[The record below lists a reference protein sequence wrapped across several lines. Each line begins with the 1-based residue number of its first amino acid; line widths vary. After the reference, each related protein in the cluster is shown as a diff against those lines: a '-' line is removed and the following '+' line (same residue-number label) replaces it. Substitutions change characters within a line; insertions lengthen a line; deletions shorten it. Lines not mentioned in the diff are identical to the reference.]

1 MTSLFRGITLAAACG
16 LVTACAVGPDYKRPP
31 VAPTADFKE
40 QTGWKPTEPA
50 DALSRGPW
58 WHIFNDEVLNSL
70 EDQID
75 ISNQN
80 VKSAAAA
87 VEQARAL
94 VREAQAG
101 YWPTVGVSV
110 GRTHERNG
118 AASPHNFN
126 SAGGTVSWPLD
137 IWGQVRRSVESSKA
151 TEQSDDAAL
160 ASARL
165 AAQADLASDY
175 FQLRGQDQ
183 LQVLLDDTVKADDQA
198 LKITENR
205 YRVGVAARADVVT
218 AQTQLLS
225 SEAQQVAVG
234 IQRGTFEHAI
244 AVLVGKQPAEFS
256 IATVAIRTDVPTVP
270 AGIPSELLER
280 RPDIA
285 EAERKVDAANAQIGV
300 AKAAYFP
307 ALSLTGSAQ
316 YESGGALSQLFR
328 VPNQIWS
335 VGPSL
340 AQTLFAGGLHRA
352 QVAAARAAWEQSVDD
367 YRQTVL
373 EGFQQV
379 EDELVTLRVLEQQA
393 VVEDKLVQAA
403 REAEKLTLNQYKA
416 GTVPYSSVIT
426 AQTTRLNSE
435 QSALTV
441 FVNRLTASVTLVEA
455 LGGGW
460 STAQLQGAHVPANP
474 VPEITPSMAKP
485 TQVVVPAP
493 VDVAPARPSTLAP
506 SFQQNQNQAPQL
518 PAHPN
523 PGAPGAPNTAPNPL
537 PSSPPAQNPGASNAP
552 GAPASPTTPPQ

>member
-1 MTSLFRGITLAAACG
+1 MTNWFRGVTLAAAG
-16 LVTACAVGPDYKRPP
+16 AVVTACAVGPDYKRP
-31 VAPTADFKE
+31 VMDPTAGFKE

-58 WHIFNDEVLNSL
+58 WHIFNDEVLNGL
-70 EDQID
+70 EDQLD

-80 VKSAAAA
+80 IKSQAAA

-94 VREAQAG
+94 VRVAEAG
-101 YWPTVGVSV
+101 YWPTIGVSV
-110 GRTHERNG
+110 GRTREREG
-118 AASPHNFN
+118 AAPAHNFN

-151 TEQSDDAAL
+151 TEQSNEAEL

-165 AAQADLASDY
+165 AAQADLASAY

-183 LQVLLDDTVKADDQA
+183 LQALLDDTVKADDQA

-225 SEAQQVAVG
+225 AQAQQVNVG
-234 IQRGTFEHAI
+234 VERGTFEHAV

-256 IATVAIRTDVPTVP
+256 ITPVTIRTDVPTVP
-270 AGIPSELLER
+270 AGLPSELLER

-285 EAERKVDAANAQIGV
+285 EAERKVAAANAQIGV

-307 ALSLTGSAQ
+307 SLSLGGSVQ

-328 VPNQIWS
+328 VPNQLWS

-367 YRQTVL
+367 YRETVL
-373 EGFQQV
+373 EDFQQV
-379 EDELVTLRVLEQQA
+379 EDELVTLRVLEQQSD
-393 VVEDKLVQAA
+393 VEDRLVQAA

-416 GTVPYSSVIT
+416 GTVPYSSVIS
-426 AQTTRLNSE
+426 AQTARLQAE

-441 FVNRLTASVTLVEA
+441 FIQRLTASVTLIEA
-455 LGGGW
+455 IGGGW
-460 STAQLQGAHVPANP
+460 STAQLQGKAIPANP
-474 VPEITPSMAKP
+474 TSGKPAPAVAKP
-485 TQVVVPAP
+485 NPPIAPTLTTPAQAAPMPVPA
-493 VDVAPARPSTLAP
+493 APK
-506 SFQQNQNQAPQL
+506 
-518 PAHPN
+518 
-523 PGAPGAPNTAPNPL
+523 
-537 PSSPPAQNPGASNAP
+537 
-552 GAPASPTTPPQ
+552 

>member
-1 MTSLFRGITLAAACG
+1 MNWFRGAV
-16 LVTACAVGPDYKRPP
+16 LVCLSAVLTACAVGPDYKRP
-31 VAPTADFKE
+31 VVDTAPSFKE
-40 QTGWKPTEPA
+40 ENGWKPTEPA

-58 WHIFNDEVLNSL
+58 WLIYHDDVLSGL

-75 ISNQN
+75 ISNLN
-80 VKSAAAA
+80 VKAEGAA

-94 VREAQAG
+94 VREAEAG
-101 YWPTVGVSV
+101 FWPTISAGI
-110 GRTHERNG
+110 GRDRTRQG
-118 AASPHNFN
+118 AAPPRWVNNASG
-126 SAGGTVSWPLD
+126 SVSWPLD
-137 IWGQVRRSVESSKA
+137 IWGQVRRQVEGSKDSAQADEA
-151 TEQSDDAAL
+151 TL

-183 LQVLLDDTVKADDQA
+183 LQVLLDDTVKADQQA
-198 LKITENR
+198 LQITENR

-225 SEAQQVAVG
+225 AQSQQVSVA
-234 IQRGTFEHAI
+234 IQRAILEHAI
-244 AVLVGKQPAEFS
+244 AVLVGRQPAAFS
-256 IATVAIRTDVPTVP
+256 IAPVAIRTDVPTVP
-270 AGIPSELLER
+270 SDVPSTLLER

-285 EAERKVDAANAQIGV
+285 VAERQVAAANAQIGV

-307 ALSLTGSAQ
+307 SLSLSGSAQ
-316 YESGGALSQLFR
+316 YSSGGTLGQLFS

-352 QVAAARAAWEQSVDD
+352 QVAAARAAWEQSVDN
-367 YRQTVL
+367 YRLVVL

-379 EDELVTLRVLEQQA
+379 EDELVTLRVLEQQSL
-393 VVEDKLVQAA
+393 VEDKLVLAA

-426 AQTTRLNSE
+426 AQTARLTSE

-441 FVNRLTASVTLVEA
+441 FTDRLTASVVLIQA

-460 STAQLQGAHVPANP
+460 NASQL
-474 VPEITPSMAKP
+474 K
-485 TQVVVPAP
+485 
-493 VDVAPARPSTLAP
+493 
-506 SFQQNQNQAPQL
+506 
-518 PAHPN
+518 
-523 PGAPGAPNTAPNPL
+523 
-537 PSSPPAQNPGASNAP
+537 
-552 GAPASPTTPPQ
+552 

>member
-1 MTSLFRGITLAAACG
+1 MKEFRGAGLACLFAC
-16 LVTACAVGPDYKRPP
+16 LTACAVGPHYKRPAFEATP
-31 VAPTADFKE
+31 SFKE
-40 QTGWKPTEPA
+40 ENGWKPTEPA

-58 WHIFNDEVLNSL
+58 WHIFDDAVLSGL
-70 EDQID
+70 EEQID

-87 VEQARAL
+87 VEQAQAL

-101 YWPTVGVSV
+101 FWPTITASI
-110 GRTHERNG
+110 GRTREREG
-118 AASPHNFN
+118 ASSPHNVN
-126 SAGGTVSWPLD
+126 SAGGSVGWPLD
-137 IWGQVRRSVESSKA
+137 IWGQVRRSVESNKA
-151 TEQSDDAAL
+151 SAQFSEAAL

-165 AAQADLASDY
+165 SAQAELASDY

-183 LQVLLDDTVKADDQA
+183 LQILLDDTVKADELA

-225 SEAQQVAVG
+225 AQAQQVSVA
-234 IQRGTFEHAI
+234 IQRGTLEHAL
-244 AVLVGKQPAEFS
+244 AVLVGQQPATFS
-256 IATVAIRTDVPTVP
+256 VAPVAIRNDVPTVP
-270 AGIPSELLER
+270 AGVASTLLER

-285 EAERKVDAANAQIGV
+285 EAERKVASANAQIGI

-307 ALSLTGSAQ
+307 ALSLTGSLQ
-316 YESGGALSQLFR
+316 YQSGGALSDLFR

-373 EGFQQV
+373 AGFQQV
-379 EDELVTLRVLEQQA
+379 EDELVTLRVLEAQSG
-393 VVEDKLVQAA
+393 VEEKLVLAA

-426 AQTTRLNSE
+426 AQTTRLASE

-441 FVNRLTASVTLVEA
+441 FINRLTASVTLIEA

-460 STAQLQGAHVPANP
+460 SASQLQ
-474 VPEITPSMAKP
+474 
-485 TQVVVPAP
+485 
-493 VDVAPARPSTLAP
+493 
-506 SFQQNQNQAPQL
+506 
-518 PAHPN
+518 
-523 PGAPGAPNTAPNPL
+523 
-537 PSSPPAQNPGASNAP
+537 
-552 GAPASPTTPPQ
+552 

>member
-1 MTSLFRGITLAAACG
+1 MMNWFRGAVLLCLSAV
-16 LVTACAVGPDYKRPP
+16 LTACAVGPDYKRPA
-31 VAPTADFKE
+31 VDTAPSFKE
-40 QTGWKPTEPA
+40 ENGWKPTEPA

-58 WHIFNDEVLNSL
+58 WLIFHDDVLSGL

-75 ISNQN
+75 ISNLN
-80 VKSAAAA
+80 VKAEGAA

-94 VREAQAG
+94 VREAEAG
-101 YWPTVGVSV
+101 FWPTLSASI
-110 GRTHERNG
+110 GRDRTRHG
-118 AASPHNFN
+118 AAPPLWTNNASG
-126 SAGGTVSWPLD
+126 SISWPLD
-137 IWGQVRRSVESSKA
+137 IWGQVRRQVEGSKDTAQADEA
-151 TEQSDDAAL
+151 TL

-183 LQVLLDDTVKADDQA
+183 LQALLDDTVKADEQA

-225 SEAQQVAVG
+225 AQAQQVSVA
-234 IQRGTFEHAI
+234 IQRAILEHAI
-244 AVLVGKQPAEFS
+244 AILVGQQPATFS
-256 IATVAIRTDVPTVP
+256 IAPVAIRTDVPTVP
-270 AGIPSELLER
+270 SDVPSTLLER

-285 EAERKVDAANAQIGV
+285 VAERQVAAANAQIGV

-307 ALSLTGSAQ
+307 SLSLSGSAQ
-316 YESGGALSQLFR
+316 YSSGGTLGQLFS

-352 QVAAARAAWEQSVDD
+352 QVAAARAAWEQSVDN
-367 YRQTVL
+367 YRLIVL

-379 EDELVTLRVLEQQA
+379 EDELVTLRVLEQQST
-393 VVEDKLVQAA
+393 VEDKLVLAA

-426 AQTTRLNSE
+426 AQTTRLASE

-441 FVNRLTASVTLVEA
+441 FTNRLTASVVLIQA

-460 STAQLQGAHVPANP
+460 NASQL
-474 VPEITPSMAKP
+474 K
-485 TQVVVPAP
+485 
-493 VDVAPARPSTLAP
+493 
-506 SFQQNQNQAPQL
+506 
-518 PAHPN
+518 
-523 PGAPGAPNTAPNPL
+523 
-537 PSSPPAQNPGASNAP
+537 
-552 GAPASPTTPPQ
+552 

>member
-1 MTSLFRGITLAAACG
+1 MSSLLRGISLAAVCG

-58 WHIFNDEVLNSL
+58 WHIFNDEVLNGL

-94 VREAQAG
+94 VREAEAG
-101 YWPTVGVSV
+101 YWPTVGVSI
-110 GRTHERNG
+110 GRVHERNG
-118 AASPHNFN
+118 AASPHNAN

-137 IWGQVRRSVESSKA
+137 IWGQVRRTVESNKA

-175 FQLRGQDQ
+175 FELRSQDQ

-225 SEAQQVAVG
+225 SQAQQVAVG
-234 IQRGTFEHAI
+234 IQRGTLEHAI

-256 IATVAIRTDVPTVP
+256 IAPVAIRTDVPTVP

-307 ALSLTGSAQ
+307 SLSLTGSAQ
-316 YESGGALSQLFR
+316 YEAGGALSQLFR

-335 VGPSL
+335 VGPNL

-367 YRQTVL
+367 YRETVL

-393 VVEDKLVQAA
+393 IVEDKLVQAA

-426 AQTTRLNSE
+426 AQTTRLTSE

-441 FVNRLTASVTLVEA
+441 FENRLTASVTLIEA

-460 STAQLQGAHVPANP
+460 STAQIQGMHIPVNP
-474 VPEITPSMAKP
+474 VPEITPSMATP
-485 TQVVVPAP
+485 TAVVVPAP
-493 VDVAPARPSTLAP
+493 VDVAPARPSPLAP
-506 SFQQNQNQAPQL
+506 SFHQEQLPQL

-537 PSSPPAQNPGASNAP
+537 PSPTSPP
-552 GAPASPTTPPQ
+552 TPQ

>member
-1 MTSLFRGITLAAACG
+1 MMKWFRGAG
-16 LVTACAVGPDYKRPP
+16 LVCVSAVLTACAVGPDYKRPS
-31 VAPTADFKE
+31 VDAAPAFKE
-40 QTGWKPTEPA
+40 QNGWKPTEPA

-58 WHIFNDEVLNSL
+58 WHIFNDEVLSGL

-75 ISNQN
+75 ISNQS
-80 VKSAAAA
+80 VKAAGAA

-101 YWPTVGVSV
+101 FWPTISAGI
-110 GRTHERNG
+110 GRSRQREG
-118 AASPHNFN
+118 ATPPRYVN
-126 SAGGTVSWPLD
+126 SASGSITWPLD
-137 IWGQVRRSVESSKA
+137 IWGHVRRQVESSKDTA
-151 TEQSDDAAL
+151 QSDAAAL

-183 LQVLLDDTVKADDQA
+183 LQVLLDDTVKADEQA

-225 SEAQQVAVG
+225 AQAQQVSVA
-234 IQRGTFEHAI
+234 IERGTFEHAV
-244 AVLVGKQPAEFS
+244 AVLVGQQPATFS
-256 IATVAIRTDVPTVP
+256 ITPVAIRTDVPTVP
-270 AGIPSELLER
+270 ADVPSKLLER

-285 EAERKVDAANAQIGV
+285 ESEREVGAANALIGV

-307 ALSLTGSAQ
+307 SLSLTGSAQ
-316 YESGGALSQLFR
+316 YESGGSLSQLFS

-352 QVAAARAAWEQSVDD
+352 QVAAARAAWEESVDN
-367 YRQTVL
+367 YRLTVL

-379 EDELVTLRVLEQQA
+379 EDELVTLRVLEKQSG
-393 VVEDKLVQAA
+393 VEDKLVLAA

-426 AQTTRLNSE
+426 AQTARLVSE
-435 QSALTV
+435 QQALTV
-441 FVNRLTASVTLVEA
+441 FIDRLTASVTLIEA

-460 STAQLQGAHVPANP
+460 DASQL
-474 VPEITPSMAKP
+474 K
-485 TQVVVPAP
+485 
-493 VDVAPARPSTLAP
+493 
-506 SFQQNQNQAPQL
+506 
-518 PAHPN
+518 
-523 PGAPGAPNTAPNPL
+523 
-537 PSSPPAQNPGASNAP
+537 
-552 GAPASPTTPPQ
+552 

>member
-1 MTSLFRGITLAAACG
+1 
-16 LVTACAVGPDYKRPP
+16 VGPDYKRPT
-31 VAPTADFKE
+31 VDAAPAFKE
-40 QTGWKPTEPA
+40 QNDWKPTEPA

-58 WHIFNDEVLNSL
+58 WLIFHDEVLNGL

-80 VKSAAAA
+80 VKAAAAA

-101 YWPTVGVSV
+101 FLPTISADIGAS
-110 GRTHERNG
+110 RSRQG
-118 AASPHNFN
+118 AAPPRWSN
-126 SAGGTVSWPLD
+126 SAGGSINWPLD
-137 IWGQVRRSVESSKA
+137 LWGQVRRQVEGSKA
-151 TEQSDDAAL
+151 SAQANEAAL

-165 AAQADLASDY
+165 IAQADLALDY
-175 FQLRGQDQ
+175 FELRGQDQ
-183 LQVLLDDTVKADDQA
+183 LQVLLDDTVKADTLA
-198 LKITENR
+198 LQITENR

-218 AQTQLLS
+218 AQTQLLTAQ
-225 SEAQQVAVG
+225 AQQVNVP
-234 IQRGTFEHAI
+234 IQRATFEHAI
-244 AVLVGKQPAEFS
+244 AVLVGQQPAAFS
-256 IATVAIRTDVPTVP
+256 VASVAMRTDVPTVP
-270 AGIPSELLER
+270 ADVPSTLLER

-285 EAERKVDAANAQIGV
+285 QAERNVAAANAQIGV

-316 YESGGALSQLFR
+316 YESGGPLSQLFR

-352 QVAAARAAWEQSVDD
+352 QVAAARASWEESVDN

-379 EDELVTLRVLEQQA
+379 EDELVTLRVLEKQSG
-393 VVEDKLVQAA
+393 VEDKLVLAA

-426 AQTTRLNSE
+426 AQTTRLASE

-441 FVNRLTASVTLVEA
+441 FTDRLTASVTLIQA

-460 STAQLQGAHVPANP
+460 HASQL
-474 VPEITPSMAKP
+474 E
-485 TQVVVPAP
+485 
-493 VDVAPARPSTLAP
+493 
-506 SFQQNQNQAPQL
+506 
-518 PAHPN
+518 
-523 PGAPGAPNTAPNPL
+523 
-537 PSSPPAQNPGASNAP
+537 
-552 GAPASPTTPPQ
+552 